1 MVTDNIN
8 RFINKTDIEQWND
21 NISFSSIIFW
31 VFLNTNKSDH

>member
-21 NISFSSIIFW
+21 NISFYSIIFW